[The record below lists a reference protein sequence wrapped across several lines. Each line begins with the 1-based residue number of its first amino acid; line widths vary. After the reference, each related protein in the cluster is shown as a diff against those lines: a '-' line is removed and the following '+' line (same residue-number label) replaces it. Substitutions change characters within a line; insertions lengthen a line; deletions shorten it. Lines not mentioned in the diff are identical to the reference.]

1 MEKNFH
7 QSFPSN
13 MKFLFVLLIV
23 ALLFC
28 NVNCQQKTC
37 ETTSTLGFCG
47 RAQEEDD
54 KEEK

>member
-7 QSFPSN
+7 QLFPSN

-54 KEEK
+54 EEEK